1 MLGEDATV
9 NAIGGDS
16 GQVDDVSEVDITL
29 GMLTRKSLV
38 GIKREDVDAEGL
50 LLGDVEAC
58 EGEVDIAD
66 AGNDELVD
74 EAELV
79 EAEVDMDEA
88 LVEKLSVLRDLER
101 M

>member
-16 GQVDDVSEVDITL
+16 GQVDDVSEVDVAL

-58 EGEVDIAD
+58 EGEVDIVD